1 MLVIQTQDYENYGA
15 HDWDGE
21 GDCPQHWKAK
31 GGAEYK
37 VLGVP
42 SSVDLDSVVDM
53 VRGEIEC
60 DDDSFRTVIRGYF
73 LESDD
78 YLSHDERLQLEFE
91 GEIVY
96 PDPTIEYADLVAA

>member
-1 MLVIQTQDYENYGA
+1 MMLVIQTQDYENYGSF
-15 HDWDGE
+15 E
-21 GDCPQHWKAK
+21 FPHWKAK
-31 GGAEYK
+31 GGFEYK

-42 SSVDLDSVVDM
+42 TSVDLDSVVDM

-60 DDDSFRTVIRGYF
+60 DSDSFRTVILGHF

-78 YLSHDERLQLEFE
+78 YLSHDERLQLQFE
-91 GEIVY
+91 GKVVY

>member
-1 MLVIQTQDYENYGA
+1 MMLVIQTQDYENYA
-15 HDWDGE
+15 SRDST
-21 GDCPQHWKAK
+21 PYWKAK
-31 GGAEYK
+31 GGYEYK
-37 VLGVP
+37 ILGVP
-42 SSVDLDSVVDM
+42 SNVDLDSVVDM

-78 YLSHDERLQLEFE
+78 YLSYDERLQLQYE
-91 GEIVY
+91 GGIVH